1 VRWTRLT
8 AALAFLVHL
17 PIAAPYGFFRDE
29 LYFIAC
35 GRRPSF
41 GYVDQP
47 PLVPLLA
54 AATQAFGHNLGLIR
68 AVAGLSHAAL
78 VLAVAALAAR
88 FEKRAG
94 PLAGLMALLSPMFL
108 GLHAILNTTV
118 FEPLA
123 WTLFALFS
131 LRAVEDHPRYWL
143 WAGLV
148 AGVAL
153 EAKYAIPFF
162 AVPLL
167 LGLMLSGQRRAL
179 FTWQAAAGVA
189 LAAAVA
195 APSAIWQLTHGLPFL
210 QLMHAAKEKNELVAP
225 LTFVVNQLL
234 VMNPL
239 LAPIWL
245 AGIVYG
251 FLQPRARFLAIGFIG
266 VFAGML
272 LLHGKDYYVAPAYG
286 VAFALGA
293 VALVRWSPWGAVRGV
308 WLAGAAAF
316 AGVAAPLALPLLPP
330 ETLVRYMAAI
340 HQTPQQQEKLQRGVQ
355 LPAEMAD
362 MLGWPEMAEKVAAV
376 WRALPDRREAGI
388 FTANYGEAG
397 ALQFFGDE
405 EVRSHV
411 RSGHNQYWLWSANT
425 WALSHDSP
433 RVLVVVGRFERWQ
446 TRCKSLEV
454 AGQVGGPWVMPY
466 ENRPI
471 LICRDLYKPLSSLWP
486 DLQIYE

>member
-1 VRWTRLT
+1 
-8 AALAFLVHL
+8 
-17 PIAAPYGFFRDE
+17 
-29 LYFIAC
+29 
-35 GRRPSF
+35 
-41 GYVDQP
+41 
-47 PLVPLLA
+47 
-54 AATQAFGHNLGLIR
+54 
-68 AVAGLSHAAL
+68 
-78 VLAVAALAAR
+78 
-88 FEKRAG
+88 
-94 PLAGLMALLSPMFL
+94 MFL
-108 GLHAILNTTV
+108 GLHATLNTTV

-123 WTLFALFS
+123 WTLFALLS
-131 LRAVEDHPRYWL
+131 LRAIEDHPRYWL

-167 LGLMLSGQRRAL
+167 LGLMVSKQRGAL

-189 LAAAVA
+189 LAAVIAL
-195 APSAIWQLTHGLPFL
+195 PSAIWQLTHGLPFL
-210 QLMHAAKEKNELVAP
+210 QLMHAAKEKNELVPP
-225 LTFVVNQLL
+225 LTFALNQLL

-239 LAPIWL
+239 LAPLWL

-251 FLQPRARFLAIGFIG
+251 FLQPRARFLSIAFAG
-266 VFAGML
+266 VFAEML

-293 VALVRWSPWGAVRGV
+293 VALVRWVPWGAVRGV

-316 AGVAAPLALPLLPP
+316 ACVAAPLALPLLPP

-355 LPAEMAD
+355 LPSEMAD
-362 MLGWPEMAEKVAAV
+362 MLGWPELATKVAAV
-376 WRALPDRREAGI
+376 WQSLPDRRQAGI
-388 FTANYGEAG
+388 FATNYGEAG

-405 EVRSHV
+405 DVRGHV
-411 RSGHNQYWLWSANT
+411 RSGHNQYWLWGANEL
-425 WALSHDSP
+425 ADAP
-433 RVLVVVGRFERWQ
+433 KVLVVIGRFERWQ
-446 TRCKSLEV
+446 SRCKSLEI